1 MTAFAHSDGDS
12 RIPVIVTGSTGKMG
26 RETINAVGGAE
37 DMRLVGLVSTKGAGD
52 RSHQHVPVAPSIEP
66 LLDAHKPKVVVDFSH
81 ASVAPGYARATMSR
95 GIAFVSGTTGLAQG
109 DLDEMRALATTNSV
123 GVVVAPNFAIG
134 AVLMVHFAKIVGR
147 HLDWAE
153 IIELHH
159 EQKSD
164 APSGTALQTARAMRE
179 ARGGDFLQTDIT
191 KQTLGD
197 TRGGVVGGVHVHSVR
212 LQGLMAH
219 QEVIFGGLGQTLTLR
234 HDTTGRACY
243 MPGVLLAIRHAASN
257 PGFIFGLGRLL
268 GIED

>member
-1 MTAFAHSDGDS
+1 MTATAASNS
-12 RIPVIVTGSTGKMG
+12 ESLIPVVITGSTGKMG
-26 RETINAVGGAE
+26 RETIGAVVGAS
-37 DMRLVGLVSTKGAGD
+37 DMGLVGLVSTKATGD
-52 RSHQHVPVAPSIEP
+52 ELSQDPPVSTSIEN
-66 LLDAHKPKVVVDFSH
+66 LLDAYKPEVVVDFSH
-81 ASVAPGYARATMSR
+81 ASVALGYARAAMTR
-95 GIAFVSGTTGLAQG
+95 GVAFVSGTTGLSQD
-109 DLDEMRALATTNSV
+109 DLDDMRALAATHRV
-123 GVVVAPNFAIG
+123 GVAVAPNFAIG
-134 AVLMVHFAKIVGR
+134 AVLMVHFAKVVG
-147 HLDWAE
+147 HHFDWAE

-179 ARGGDFLQTDIT
+179 ARGADFQQTDIL
-191 KQTLGD
+191 KQTLAD

-243 MPGVLLAIRHAASN
+243 MPGVLLAIRHVARN
-257 PGFIFGLGRLL
+257 PGFVFGLGRLL